1 MSLEI
6 KITLTGVGEA
16 DMALQDMRNAL
27 ARRGP
32 MHARMAVRGQQF
44 TQDYLRKLNRHDSAA
59 RLGAKPTGH
68 LQKAAASVEAQ
79 SDDNEARVTIPRR
92 TGLGRAFGD
101 VVIRPGSGRTYL
113 TIPAHQ
119 TTYGRSVR
127 DFPED
132 TFKFAVIKSW
142 RIFLAQV
149 FVDGPYKGEVG
160 YWLKREVKQKQDRTL
175 LPSDTGYAGV
185 ARRAAVEYLVN
196 RIENPN
202 GPAGGRSSGMP
213 SAFPT

>member
-1 MSLEI
+1 MSA
-6 KITLTGVGEA
+6 LTIGVTISGVGEVE
-16 DMALQDMRNAL
+16 MALQAMRNAL

-44 TQDYLRKLNRHDSAA
+44 TQDYLRKLNRHRSAQ
-59 RLGAKPTGH
+59 RLGASPTGH
-68 LQKAAASVEAQ
+68 HNKAAAAVEAQ
-79 SDDNEARVTIPRR
+79 HDENEARVVIPRR

-127 DFPED
+127 DFPEG
-132 TFKFAVIKSW
+132 TFRFAIMGRHRALLW
-142 RIFLAQV
+142 A
-149 FVDGPYKGEVG
+149 DGPDKGGVG
-160 YWLKREVKQKQDRTL
+160 YWLKRQVFQKQDRTL
-175 LPSDTGYAGV
+175 LPSDEGYAGV
-185 ARRAAVEYLVN
+185 ARRAAIEYLN
-196 RIENPN
+196 NLASG
-202 GPAGGRSSGMP
+202 GPRGGTPTGMP